1 MRAVTLRD
9 LVLLG
14 MIYALE
20 VWISNINLAVMISIG
35 NEVFCSRF
43 TTVVL
48 YWCHYQENYFGM
60 LYIRL
65 IKINNDKSSI
75 QSSLSD

>member
-65 IKINNDKSSI
+65 NN
-75 QSSLSD
+75 Q

>member
-43 TTVVL
+43 TTVLL

-60 LYIRL
+60 LL
-65 IKINNDKSSI
+65 DALA
-75 QSSLSD
+75 SLDFKLSVSG